1 MNIRRVIS
9 ILKRSRVYYRC
20 IRQKLSEQSIRENFH
35 EVDVQI
41 VDTRKLEYEV
51 VSKGPQRNHIS
62 GRGTS
67 VYAMRERICT
77 TE

>member
-35 EVDVQI
+35 EEVMFKSI
-41 VDTRKLEYEV
+41 LKAEYEV
-51 VSKGPQRNHIS
+51 RKKATEKSYFRQRDQC
-62 GRGTS
+62 
-67 VYAMRERICT
+67 MQ
-77 TE
+77 